1 MTNIYLITGF
11 PGIGKSTILT
21 KITDLLKTKPD
32 SIYLNSLE
40 TKIPVE
46 FIYTNSETLKNP
58 YALIIG
64 EKGVSLPSLDGAPIS
79 QRWLDQEIAM
89 IFKDLCSQN
98 FRVVLAESVRFASR
112 DLLALIRVLCA
123 EEISKSTIM
132 WLNTSL
138 ERIVQQLANRQ
149 GRTLSTNP
157 IIRSDILQQIK
168 EFNQRKIMIPTGWVT
183 KEIWL
188 SKDVE
193 KAANQILSEVE
204 EIDLDVSN

>member
-11 PGIGKSTILT
+11 PGIGKSTLLT
-21 KITDLLKTKPD
+21 KITDLLKTKTD

-46 FIYTNSETLKNP
+46 FIYTSFETSKDP
-58 YALIIG
+58 YGLIIG
-64 EKGVSLPSLDGAPIS
+64 EKGISLPSLDGAPIS

-89 IFKDLCSQN
+89 AFKDLCNQN
-98 FRVVLAESVRFASR
+98 FRIVLAESVRFASW

-123 EEISKSTIM
+123 EEVSKSTIL

-138 ERIVQQLANRQ
+138 ERIVQQLANRHS
-149 GRTLSTNP
+149 RTLSTNP

-168 EFNQRKIMIPTGWVT
+168 EFNQRKIMIPTGWIT

-188 SKDVE
+188 SEDVE
-193 KAANQILSEVE
+193 KAANQILSEIE
-204 EIDLDVSN
+204 EIDPNLSH